1 LFENRHTLKDIDA
14 VIDGVVKI
22 EQTLSRWDRQ
32 NREPGSGI
40 TPISSPASVVR
51 PAPQAPGERTAF
63 FVTFREPKG
72 HHEDRPDRST
82 Y

>member
-32 NREPGSGI
+32 NRESGSGI
-40 TPISSPASVVR
+40 TPISSPAPVVR
-51 PAPQAPGERTAF
+51 PAAQAPGSGPRF
-63 FVTFREPKG
+63 CCLQG
-72 HHEDRPDRST
+72 D
-82 Y
+82 